1 MKRGVTRDCRSDYRN
16 VKDFQWKSNNFRF
29 FVRIYKRYIVSL
41 EDSATESNEQYVTL
55 LTLCL

>member
-1 MKRGVTRDCRSDYRN
+1 MKRGVTRDRHSDSRN
-16 VKDFQWKSNNFRF
+16 VKDSNEKAIFRF